1 MYCWLIKGVLIE
13 CSELGTPFTK
23 CTQTHTHTEQS
34 HKKHTRNHS
43 DSTGYTKDVALGEFH
58 ANQKWRERRVP
69 ILQVKWDF

>member
-1 MYCWLIKGVLIE
+1 MSVQNWVPPSPNAHRY
-13 CSELGTPFTK
+13 
-23 CTQTHTHTEQS
+23 TQTHTWVHT
-34 HKKHTRNHS
+34 HKHTCNHS

>member
-1 MYCWLIKGVLIE
+1 MSVQNWVPP
-13 CSELGTPFTK
+13 SPNAHR
-23 CTQTHTHTEQS
+23 HTHTEQS

-69 ILQVKWDF
+69 ILKVKWDF

>member
-1 MYCWLIKGVLIE
+1 MSVQNWVPPSPNALRYTHIHVGIY
-13 CSELGTPFTK
+13 
-23 CTQTHTHTEQS
+23 THTC
-34 HKKHTRNHS
+34 NHS